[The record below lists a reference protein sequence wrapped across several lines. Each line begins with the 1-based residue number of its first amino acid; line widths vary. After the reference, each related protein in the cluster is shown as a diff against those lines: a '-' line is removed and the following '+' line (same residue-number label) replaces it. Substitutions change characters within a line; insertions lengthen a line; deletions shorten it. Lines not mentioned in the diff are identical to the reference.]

1 MTNTLF
7 HPTSADA
14 LPTSRPTA
22 PKTTTH
28 PIPSSAAADDAP
40 ADIAALKR
48 LERSFDKIDA
58 LTSLLADEP
67 GYTMPPVTYAVPKSF
82 KLSVV
87 IPVFNEAAT
96 IRRILARVAA
106 LPLPIEII
114 VVDDCSTD
122 GTREILQRLERSP
135 LFTIFYKPKNEGK
148 GAALRTGF
156 SLATGDV
163 IVVQDA
169 DLEYDPRDIPPL
181 LEPILQARADV
192 VFGSRFLTET
202 PPDRSFIHRL
212 GNRLLTRASNA
223 FTGLRITD
231 METCY
236 KAFRRSDL
244 QSIRIKQKR
253 FGFEPEITAK
263 LARRKLR
270 FQEVPISYQA
280 RSYAEGKKIGLRD
293 LFNALYC
300 IVRYGLCD

>member
-1 MTNTLF
+1 MTDTLF
-7 HPTSADA
+7 QPTSADVFQTS
-14 LPTSRPTA
+14 LPPA
-22 PKTTTH
+22 PKTKYPATD
-28 PIPSSAAADDAP
+28 AAA
-40 ADIAALKR
+40 LER
-48 LERSFDKIDA
+48 LERSFDELDE
-58 LTSLLADEP
+58 LTNLLADEP
-67 GYTMPPVTYAVPKSF
+67 GYTMPPVAYAIPPTF
-82 KLSVV
+82 KLTIV

-96 IRRILARVAA
+96 IRRILARVATI
-106 LPLPIEII
+106 PLPKEII

-122 GTREILQRLERSP
+122 GTRGILQTLERSP

-181 LEPILQARADV
+181 LEPILQDRADV
-192 VFGSRFLTET
+192 VFGSRFLAAT
-202 PPDRSFIHRL
+202 PQDRSFVHRL
-212 GNRLLTRASNA
+212 GNGLLTRASNA

-236 KAFRRSDL
+236 KVFRRSAL
-244 QSIRIKQKR
+244 QNIRIKQKR

-270 FQEVPISYQA
+270 FQEVPISYRA